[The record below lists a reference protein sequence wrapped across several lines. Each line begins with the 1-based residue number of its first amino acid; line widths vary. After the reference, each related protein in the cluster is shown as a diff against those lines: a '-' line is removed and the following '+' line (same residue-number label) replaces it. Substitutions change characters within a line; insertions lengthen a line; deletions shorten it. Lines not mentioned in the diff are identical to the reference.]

1 MKIGII
7 GLGKVGSAFLK
18 ACAVTAALQVV
29 SVKAGRSP
37 KSCARLAGMGD
48 FQITSVGAEVL
59 AAAAVVL
66 LAVPD
71 GQIAAA
77 AETLAA
83 EVGTA
88 GRRDILSKKV
98 CIAAVLWGWTLWRRF
113 LPWGSTAAVCIH
125 CRALPEAA
133 PDLKISAWLLMV
145 IMKHSKLPVIWPKRF
160 RHIHSEFLKRSAV
173 PIMRLLV
180 FVLIIL

>member
-59 AAAAVVL
+59 AAADVVL

-83 EVGTA
+83 EVGGA
-88 GRRDILSKKV
+88 FCLGDPLRQSASIAELCRRQRQI
-98 CIAAVLWGWTLWRRF
+98 
-113 LPWGSTAAVCIH
+113 
-125 CRALPEAA
+125 
-133 PDLKISAWLLMV
+133 
-145 IMKHSKLPVIWPKRF
+145 
-160 RHIHSEFLKRSAV
+160 
-173 PIMRLLV
+173 
-180 FVLIIL
+180 